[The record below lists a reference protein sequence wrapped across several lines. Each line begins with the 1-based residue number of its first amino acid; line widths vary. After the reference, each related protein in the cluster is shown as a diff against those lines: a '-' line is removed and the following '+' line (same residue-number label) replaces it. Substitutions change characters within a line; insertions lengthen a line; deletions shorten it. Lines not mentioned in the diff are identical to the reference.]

1 MIFKRVGEDR
11 PYPEHGYTQ
20 RQWASIAPYQVR
32 LDQLVTTKRTLD
44 LDTLL
49 EEDSTFYGDL
59 FAHVVAYQ
67 GELYLEDGLH
77 RALRAAL
84 QQRQTMHAR
93 VLASTDSEEGGLS
106 VRLFRLIATPIVL
119 LVLLGL
125 LLWSAS
131 WGWRNLTA
139 PLPTPD
145 PTPCVT
151 QPVDVVT
158 PDKVSVR
165 VLNGGFTS
173 GLAGQASGRLE
184 TAGFKIVTVGNT
196 DERVTSTVIRGNAE
210 NDAALQLTASYFN
223 GATIEHDD
231 RVDGTIDVFVG
242 SDFGGYGEGPLTET
256 TSNTGNLCVPPTP
269 EATPIPDATTPAPEA
284 TEEGE

>member
-1 MIFKRVGEDR
+1 M
-11 PYPEHGYTQ
+11 
-20 RQWASIAPYQVR
+20 
-32 LDQLVTTKRTLD
+32 
-44 LDTLL
+44 
-49 EEDSTFYGDL
+49 
-59 FAHVVAYQ
+59 
-67 GELYLEDGLH
+67 
-77 RALRAAL
+77 
-84 QQRQTMHAR
+84 
-93 VLASTDSEEGGLS
+93 
-106 VRLFRLIATPIVL
+106 RLFRLIATPIVL

-269 EATPIPDATTPAPEA
+269 EPTPMPDTTTPAPEA